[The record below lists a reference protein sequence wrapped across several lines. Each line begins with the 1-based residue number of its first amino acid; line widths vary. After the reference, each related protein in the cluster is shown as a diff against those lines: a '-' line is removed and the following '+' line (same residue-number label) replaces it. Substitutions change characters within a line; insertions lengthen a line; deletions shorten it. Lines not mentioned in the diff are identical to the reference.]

1 MRVPTAKTLV
11 FYAVIGT
18 MIAMVFMGSTIIFPH
33 PLLLV
38 IAMSLGQGI
47 AIMSLA
53 LYLLGVALDLQTQ
66 GGAYIP
72 DEEPAVE
79 EPAAIEETAQAEGGT
94 TPKE

>member
-1 MRVPTAKTLV
+1 MRIPTAKTLV

-18 MIAMVFMGSTIIFPH
+18 MIAMIFMGATIIYPH

-38 IAMSLGQGI
+38 IAMSAGQGI

-72 DEEPAVE
+72 YEEPAAVE
-79 EPAAIEETAQAEGGT
+79 EPAPVEGGA
-94 TPKE
+94 PPAE